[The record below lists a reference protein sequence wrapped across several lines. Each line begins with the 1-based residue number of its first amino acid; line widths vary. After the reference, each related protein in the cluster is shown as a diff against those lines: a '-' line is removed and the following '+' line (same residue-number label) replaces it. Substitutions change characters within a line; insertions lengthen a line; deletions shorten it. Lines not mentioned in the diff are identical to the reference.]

1 MGIFSKKVKEEFNA
15 TKSFM
20 VDMLQYDEERKLIK
34 IKNVKNL
41 IPVESIQLY
50 QLKFG
55 NKVYTKTNLGRAI
68 VGGVA
73 FGWIGV
79 VMAGTHKEE
88 YISNIQITIKADDK
102 FYFIPLTIGKVK
114 ASAAEAILHKADDMI
129 SFLDEITE

>member
-20 VDMLQYDEERKLIK
+20 VDMLQYDENRKLIK

-41 IPVESIQLY
+41 IPVEDIQLY

-55 NKVYTKTNLGRAI
+55 NKTYTKTNLGRAI

-73 FGWIGV
+73 FGWVGV
-79 VMAGTHKEE
+79 VMAGTRKEE
-88 YISNIQITIKADDK
+88 YISNIQITIKANDK

-114 ASAAEAILHKADDMI
+114 ASAAEAILHRAEDMI